1 MCKAEHKRS
10 NTNYKLMGTKLESS
24 KVIKDLGI
32 YVYHDLTW
40 KTHIEERLK
49 KANKVL
55 YLLRRNICCCCC
67 CCWGFTVFTEGI
79 FVPVVV
85 LENCPI
91 ISADLAV
98 TA

>member
-1 MCKAEHKRS
+1 MSTSVKC
-10 NTNYKLMGTKLESS
+10 G
-24 KVIKDLGI
+24 G
-32 YVYHDLTW
+32 
-40 KTHIEERLK
+40 
-49 KANKVL
+49 
-55 YLLRRNICCCCC
+55 CC

-91 ISADLAV
+91 ISADLTV

>member
-1 MCKAEHKRS
+1 M
-10 NTNYKLMGTKLESS
+10 NQTNSLPSPT
-24 KVIKDLGI
+24 
-32 YVYHDLTW
+32 TAP
-40 KTHIEERLK
+40 IE
-49 KANKVL
+49 ASTI
-55 YLLRRNICCCCC
+55 LRRLSVLDPGLQRMELLCCCCC

-91 ISADLAV
+91 ISADLTV